1 MFRIVFV
8 LAVVFALVWV
18 YMGADNKTVA
28 DYKNMSKEQL
38 EALCLDKR
46 DKTACQKI
54 AIDFINISKSSGGE
68 PKF

>member
-54 AIDFINISKSSGGE
+54 AIDFINISKSNGGE

>member
-8 LAVVFALVWV
+8 LAVVFALVWI

-38 EALCLDKR
+38 EALCLDKH

-54 AIDFINISKSSGGE
+54 AIDFVNISKSNGGE

>member
-38 EALCLDKR
+38 ETLCLDKR

-54 AIDFINISKSSGGE
+54 AIDFINISKSNGGE

>member
-8 LAVVFALVWV
+8 LAVVFALVWI

-54 AIDFINISKSSGGE
+54 AIDFINISKSNGGE

>member
-1 MFRIVFV
+1 MFRVIFI
-8 LAVVFALVWV
+8 LAVIFTLVWV

-38 EALCLDKR
+38 ETLCLDKK
-46 DKTACQKI
+46 DKTACQKM
-54 AIDFINISKSSGGE
+54 AIDFINISKSNGGE

>member
-54 AIDFINISKSSGGE
+54 AIDFVNISKSNGGE

>member
-28 DYKNMSKEQL
+28 NYKNMSKEQL

-54 AIDFINISKSSGGE
+54 AIDFINISKSNSGE

>member
-54 AIDFINISKSSGGE
+54 AIDFINVSKSNGGE

>member
-1 MFRIVFV
+1 MFRIISI
-8 LAVVFALVWV
+8 LAVIFALVWI

-54 AIDFINISKSSGGE
+54 AIDFINTSKSNGDK